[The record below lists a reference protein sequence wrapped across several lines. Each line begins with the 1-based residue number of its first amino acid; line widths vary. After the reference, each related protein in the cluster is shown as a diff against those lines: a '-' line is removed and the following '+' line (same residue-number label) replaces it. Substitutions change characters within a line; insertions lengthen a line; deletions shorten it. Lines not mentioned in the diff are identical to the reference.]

1 MKRIMI
7 IDDELDILDVLKQF
21 LERIGTFD
29 IETHSNP
36 DTALQMA
43 KTGDYDL
50 ILSDIMMPSTS
61 GMDIL
66 EDIKKTNPNI
76 KIILMTAYSSKN
88 KVDESQRL
96 GVDAFIKKPFKSL
109 KDVEQTIIS
118 VLKG

>member
-1 MKRIMI
+1 MKKIMI

-21 LERIGTFD
+21 LGRLENFD

-36 DTALQMA
+36 DTALKMA
-43 KTGDYDL
+43 KTGNYDL

-66 EDIKKTNPNI
+66 EEIKKTNPNI
-76 KIILMTAYSSKN
+76 KIILMTAYSTKN
-88 KVDESQRL
+88 KVDKSHKL
-96 GVDAFIKKPFKSL
+96 GVDAFITKPFQSL
-109 KDVEQTIIS
+109 KDVENTIVS